1 MEPIQPI
8 SEIPQTIVHK
18 QTVERVVKINDSQ
31 HRIEK
36 TIYEVITYDKQ
47 GQLSKTTNSHTVDY
61 VI

>member
-8 SEIPQTIVHK
+8 SGIPQTIVHQ
-18 QTVERVVKINDSQ
+18 QTVERVVKINDNQ